1 MGFPRGAVEAV
12 EAGKIYFEYP
22 MEDRAVVMFGTFVEP
37 GVEDP
42 PALRKQRIRNLFR
55 NFSPA
60 IQSLIETLPEDVP
73 IFADDLAHVD
83 MQQWYKGRVVL
94 MGDAQHATSPLTGMG
109 ASLALEDAYV
119 LARELQSSPDIDTA
133 LMRYADLRTE
143 RIKKFRQIS
152 KKIERWLM
160 VASPVK
166 AAIRDVVL
174 RFIPWPYFSGKLEDL
189 LNQKI

>member
-1 MGFPRGAVEAV
+1 MPV
-12 EAGKIYFEYP
+12 
-22 MEDRAVVMFGTFVEP
+22 
-37 GVEDP
+37 
-42 PALRKQRIRNLFR
+42 
-55 NFSPA
+55 
-60 IQSLIETLPEDVP
+60 
-73 IFADDLAHVD
+73 FADDLAHVD

-174 RFIPWPYFSGKLEDL
+174 RFIPWPYLSGKLEDL